1 MLDKMTDLQ
10 LAQAMAESKDTII
23 NGISQVDQGRRNVE
37 LIQAEIAKR
46 TPKVEVKKD
55 ESVGTV

>member
-1 MLDKMTDLQ
+1 MTDLQ